1 MLLKKQEQENEEGT
15 ERAEDLKLSD
25 FFEAIMCDDS
35 DNEQEVADDA
45 QHHETE
51 E

>member
-25 FFEAIMCDDS
+25 FFDAIMCEDS
-35 DNEQEVADDA
+35 DSEQEVNPDA
-45 QHHETE
+45 QHHTTQE
-51 E
+51 